1 MGNINESHPFY
12 RDGYAESQRNDA
24 DQCES
29 CLLSTFSVTFIITDE
44 GNGRRVNSYSD
55 WNPSKKMNGR
65 KIQTKIMTYIINVD
79 HTQVHSELWSRATIC
94 WGSYIVVS
102 L

>member
-24 DQCES
+24 
-29 CLLSTFSVTFIITDE
+29 SVTFIITDE
-44 GNGRRVNSYSD
+44 GNGRCVNSYSD